1 MPLKPLLLIL
11 TRFKIRTY
19 LGTLILSAMILMPE
33 DTLHFVAV
41 FLHTVYESIAYALEH
56 MLMHNLGATKFQAQM
71 AVFYLSL
78 AIGLVAGYLIIRR
91 FPRWLASLRQLAIAE
106 AQCLVNGLTNK
117 WHNLPNRRK
126 LELLTLN
133 AIGLASGIVF
143 LLS

>member
-78 AIGLVAGYLIIRR
+78 AIGRCGRLPDNSSFSPLAGFSTAACHRR
-91 FPRWLASLRQLAIAE
+91 GTMPCKRF
-106 AQCLVNGLTNK
+106 N
-117 WHNLPNRRK
+117 
-126 LELLTLN
+126 
-133 AIGLASGIVF
+133 
-143 LLS
+143 